1 MGNVTV
7 VIFNPFICEL
17 GTVLLIPFLDA
28 SLFVDVK
35 RFEFVKFS
43 LDLCD

>member
-17 GTVLLIPFLDA
+17 GAVLLVPFLDA
-28 SLFVDVK
+28 SFFIDVK
-35 RFEFVKFS
+35 WFEFVKFS